1 MKYGGVCYRYGVNRE
16 MTGPA
21 HIGTREEMQTTSMTS
36 SSVCMPNKNSGN
48 SPKLRAMSK
57 SLQRMTLPS
66 SNRSHAGEDLTDD
79 YFGP

>member
-1 MKYGGVCYRYGVNRE
+1 MGSRE
-16 MTGPA
+16 MRGPA
-21 HIGTREEMQTTSMTS
+21 HIGYTRRNADNFNGFLVSL
-36 SSVCMPNKNSGN
+36 MPKKSSGN